1 MYLRSAP
8 LSTKIPDSSRYLL
21 YFGADDPHVNHI
33 GEIKMLKRF
42 LVRWRSDSIR
52 ISPQF
57 SNRKIL
63 RGNSRFRRRQSE
75 YLDRS
80 VPPGRKIVFLGVI
93 VLFRLRQL
101 VLSGYVAD

>member
-1 MYLRSAP
+1 MYLRSTP
-8 LSTKIPDSSRYLL
+8 VSTKIPDLARYLL

-33 GEIKMLKRF
+33 EEIKMFKRF
-42 LVRWRSDSIR
+42 LVCCRSDSIR

-57 SNRKIL
+57 SSRKIL

-80 VPPGRKIVFLGVI
+80 VPLERKIVLHGVI
-93 VLFRLRQL
+93 VLFRLPQL